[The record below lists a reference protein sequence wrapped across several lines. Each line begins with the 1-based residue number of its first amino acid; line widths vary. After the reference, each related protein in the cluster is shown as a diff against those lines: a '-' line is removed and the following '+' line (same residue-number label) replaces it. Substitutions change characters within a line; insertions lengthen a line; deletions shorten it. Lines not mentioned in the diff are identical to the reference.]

1 VQAVAPVRY
10 VDIKK
15 AKPEGGYENLSLM
28 AVDPAIYSEVTSF
41 VFTSGQGDPQQMI
54 ARLEAG
60 DAVFVSSVLSEK
72 QGLKRGDR
80 VRLLT
85 RRGERDFEV
94 AGVVVDFSN
103 QGRIVQASWN
113 DLRRYWGINDASTF
127 LVKLHP
133 GRSPA
138 AVRDRI
144 KALYGNAY
152 HLTVDSNQA
161 IRERAIGL
169 IGQTTSMFDVL
180 ALIAMIVAALGVVNT
195 LTMNVVERTR
205 EIGMLRSLGMTRGQ
219 VTKMILAEAGLM
231 GVVGGVMGLALGLLM
246 SRTVLSSMNNMAGFS
261 LTYVFSVEGFVAG
274 MVVAFVVS
282 QLAALWPARRASRL
296 RVIEAIQFE

>member
-1 VQAVAPVRY
+1 LGAVLLTAR
-10 VDIKK
+10 
-15 AKPEGGYENLSLM
+15 
-28 AVDPAIYSEVTSF
+28 VTSF
-41 VFTSGQGDPQQMI
+41 VFTSGQGDPGPMI

-72 QGLKRGDR
+72 QGLMRGDR

-85 RRGERDFEV
+85 RRGEREFEV

-103 QGRIVQASWN
+103 QGRIVLASWN
-113 DLRRYWGINDASTF
+113 DLRRYWGVNDASMF
-127 LVKLHP
+127 LVKLYP
-133 GRSPA
+133 DRSPA

-144 KALYGNAY
+144 KALYGNT
-152 HLTVDSNQA
+152 HRLTVDSNQA

-169 IGQTTSMFDVL
+169 IGQTTGMFDVL

-205 EIGMLRSLGMTRGQ
+205 EIGMLRSLGMTRNQ
-219 VTKMILAEAGLM
+219 VMKMILAEAGLM
-231 GVVGGVMGLALGLLM
+231 GAVGGVMGLALGLLM
-246 SRTVLSSMNNMAGFS
+246 SRTVLSSMNSMAGFS
-261 LTYVFSVEGFVAG
+261 LTYVFSAEGFVVGLVIAL
-274 MVVAFVVS
+274 VVS
-282 QLAALWPARRASRL
+282 QLAALWPARRAARL

>member
-1 VQAVAPVRY
+1 

-15 AKPEGGYENLSLM
+15 IKPEGGYENLSLM
-28 AVDPAIYSEVTSF
+28 AIDPATYSQVTSF
-41 VFTSGQGDPQQMI
+41 VFTSGQGDPQEMV
-54 ARLEAG
+54 ARLDAG

-80 VRLLT
+80 VQLLT
-85 RRGERDFEV
+85 RRGEREFEV

-103 QGRIVQASWN
+103 QGRVVQTSWN

-127 LVKLHP
+127 LVKLYP
-133 GRSPA
+133 DRSPA
-138 AVRDRI
+138 AVRERI
-144 KALYGNAY
+144 KSLYGNAY

-161 IRERAIGL
+161 IRERAMGL
-169 IGQTTSMFDVL
+169 IGQTTGMFDVL

-219 VTKMILAEAGLM
+219 VMKMILAESGLM
-231 GVVGGVMGLALGLLM
+231 GVVGGVMGLALGLIM

-261 LTYVFSVEGFVAG
+261 LTYVFSVEGFVVG
-274 MVVAFVVS
+274 MIVAFVVS
-282 QLAALWPARRASRL
+282 QLAALWPARRAARL